1 MNSRAV
7 GGCEV
12 AGLSETLDS
21 SKVRWTLQA
30 LPSTTI
36 VTACAAHLTDRR
48 FGTSYPA
55 LKTLAAPGEHLLAA
69 KGTQHRVL
77 ATDDFGDQPAV
88 LLPLDRFFEIRL
100 KSALRLWRTLSNLNP
115 GPDPGA
121 LSAQRRSRL
130 LLALRGVDGHQAGCS
145 YREISDALF
154 GCQKLSAISWKTH
167 HLRDRVIRT
176 VKLGTDLVQGGYRQ
190 LLLHPYR
197 KRIPKSLGWGGDLTT
212 P

>member
-12 AGLSETLDS
+12 AGLGETADS
-21 SKVRWTLQA
+21 SKVRWTLEA

-36 VTACAAHLTDRR
+36 VTACAVHLTDRC
-48 FGTSYPA
+48 FAASYPA
-55 LKTLAAPGEHLLAA
+55 LKTFATPGEHLLTV
-69 KGTQHRVL
+69 KGAQHPIL
-77 ATDDFGDQPAV
+77 ATGDVDDQAAV

-100 KSALRLWRTLSNLNP
+100 KSALRLWRSLSNLNP
-115 GPDPGA
+115 GPDPGS

-130 LLALRGVDGHQAGCS
+130 LLALRGVDGQQAGCS

-154 GCQKLSAISWKTH
+154 GRQKLSAISWKTH

-176 VKLGTDLVQGGYRQ
+176 VKLGTDLTQGGYRQ

-197 KRIPKSLGWGGDLTT
+197 KRIPKFLGWGGDLTT
-212 P
+212 T

>member
-12 AGLSETLDS
+12 AALSETLDS
-21 SKVRWTLQA
+21 SKVRWTLEA

-36 VTACAAHLTDRR
+36 VTAFAAHLRDRR
-48 FGTSYPA
+48 FGISYPA
-55 LKTLAAPGEHLLAA
+55 LKTLAAPGEHLLTA

-77 ATDDFGDQPAV
+77 ANDDVGDQTAV
-88 LLPLDRFFEIRL
+88 LLPLDRFFEIRV
-100 KSALRLWRTLSNLNP
+100 KSALRLWRSLSNLSP

-121 LSAQRRSRL
+121 LSTQRRSRF
-130 LLALRGVDGHQAGCS
+130 LLALRGVDGQQAGCS

-154 GCQKLSAISWKTH
+154 GRQKLSAISWKTH

-176 VKLGTDLVQGGYRQ
+176 VKLGTELMQGGYRQ

-197 KRIPKSLGWGGDLTT
+197 KRIPKSLGWGGDLATH
-212 P
+212 

>member
-7 GGCEV
+7 GGYEV
-12 AGLSETLDS
+12 AGLNETVDS

-36 VTACAAHLTDRR
+36 VATCAAPLTDRR
-48 FGTSYPA
+48 FAASYPA
-55 LKTLAAPGEHLLAA
+55 LKALAAPGEHLLTA
-69 KGTQHRVL
+69 KGKQHHVL
-77 ATDDFGDQPAV
+77 VNDDFGDQAAV
-88 LLPLDRFFEIRL
+88 LLPLDRFFEIRV

-130 LLALRGVDGHQAGCS
+130 ILALRGVDGRQAGCS
-145 YREISDALF
+145 YREISDALL
-154 GCQKLSAISWKTH
+154 GRQKLSAISWKTH

-176 VKLGTDLVQGGYRQ
+176 VKLGTDLMQGGYRQ
-190 LLLHPYR
+190 LLLYPYR
-197 KRIPKSLGWGGDLTT
+197 QRIPKSLTWGGDLTT
-212 P
+212 H